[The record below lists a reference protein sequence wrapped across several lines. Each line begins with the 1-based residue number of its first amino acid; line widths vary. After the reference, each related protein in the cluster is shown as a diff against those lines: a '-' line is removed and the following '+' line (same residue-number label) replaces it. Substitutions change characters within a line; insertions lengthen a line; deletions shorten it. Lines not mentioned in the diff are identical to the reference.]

1 MNAYASLPWKCIK
14 YNLELQTFVQS
25 PHFQF
30 LHCFLSDWLEIGH
43 VFVCEFRPPRHLSW
57 TVELL
62 ASEIWDLTLSILLLT
77 KASRAFLDHGDVYS
91 SSILLLQGLIQ
102 QTLKMC
108 QLVFPLP
115 TFPPSLPPAICFEL
129 LAQELFSLWFQKF
142 ASHSKKPCYFVLF
155 GTWQESER
163 NTKKKKRI
171 FFSFFFLMI

>member
-1 MNAYASLPWKCIK
+1 MFLYVNSGPLGIWAELWISDTSSQW
-14 YNLELQTFVQS
+14 NLGSNFKHFVAHQS
-25 PHFQF
+25 
-30 LHCFLSDWLEIGH
+30 
-43 VFVCEFRPPRHLSW
+43 
-57 TVELL
+57 
-62 ASEIWDLTLSILLLT
+62 
-77 KASRAFLDHGDVYS
+77 KAFLDHGDVYS

-171 FFSFFFLMI
+171 FFFFFFPDDLTHKCSF